1 MEMEIH
7 YFFTPTIIWSDFL
20 FLHCK
25 TTHEQGGIEV
35 RREEVKFL
43 FTFLLQIRSLDL
55 LCVWLSRQSLTSQ
68 SYSLLNFKH
77 RPSMCWVVTFDSS
90 CFARA
95 NSKLSKL
102 WIKTGVWFE
111 RYSCFTRVLY
121 TTLKVDIIVDHQEQE
136 ALWAL
141 KNYNEKLDALH
152 SQQVIV
158 ARDDFDCGV

>member
-1 MEMEIH
+1 MSKVEWKWGERKWNFCLH
-7 YFFTPTIIWSDFL
+7 VYYKYVNFL
-20 FLHCK
+20 ICCVFDL
-25 TTHEQGGIEV
+25 T
-35 RREEVKFL
+35 
-43 FTFLLQIRSLDL
+43 LQAVTYYTVLQVSLISNIDL
-55 LCVWLSRQSLTSQ
+55 R
-68 SYSLLNFKH
+68 
-77 RPSMCWVVTFDSS
+77 SMCWVVTFDSS

-111 RYSCFTRVLY
+111 RYSYFTRMLY